1 MPEEM
6 IRYSVKMLCPY
17 GLDLVEEPAVKV
29 LANKYKVSEQ
39 MMIIRLCQLGYF
51 DI

>member
-1 MPEEM
+1 MM
-6 IRYSVKMLCPY
+6 CPY
-17 GLDLVEEPAVKV
+17 GLDLVDEPAVKG
-29 LANKYKVSEQ
+29 LADKYRVSEQ